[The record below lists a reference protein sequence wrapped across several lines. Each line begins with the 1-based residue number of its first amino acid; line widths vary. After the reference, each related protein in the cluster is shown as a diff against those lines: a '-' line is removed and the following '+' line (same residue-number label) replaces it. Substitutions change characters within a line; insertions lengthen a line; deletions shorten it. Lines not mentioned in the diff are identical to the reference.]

1 MNIFANSKYGLGF
14 FFYVLWVN
22 GFVSQIGGFFV

>member
-1 MNIFANSKYGLGF
+1 MNIFENSKYGLG